1 MASQAKGMG
10 IMIARDYPK
19 HPGNKYLL
27 YLRETGDRQ
36 TALSKVAGDMGVDE
50 NVARRKLKEGG
61 KYSWY

>member
-1 MASQAKGMG
+1 
-10 IMIARDYPK
+10 MINRDYPK
-19 HPGNKYLL
+19 NPENKYLL

>member
-1 MASQAKGMG
+1 
-10 IMIARDYPK
+10 MINRDYPK

-50 NVARRKLKEGG
+50 NVARKKLKEGG